1 MTDKLSNE
9 DRNKFL
15 FSFLIMSYQ
24 TSALMQLGQVKDPN
38 TQKVEKDLDKAKLSI
53 DILGMLQEK
62 TKNNLTK
69 DESELLENILRELR
83 LAFVKESSKSVNSE
97 SLSEVSEQWV
107 TA

>member
-83 LAFVKESSKSVNSE
+83 LVFVKESSKSGK
-97 SLSEVSEQWV
+97 Q
-107 TA
+107 